1 MKHILMVFFLM
12 SAVSSETALEKTF
25 KALGSNVARTS
36 SGSFHDQSAGYYTGG
51 GVMVRH
57 KNTAV
62 QPINVSLPRL
72 NMGCNGIDM
81 YAGSLSFMK
90 ADAMGALAK
99 NMAVGIPTYG
109 LQLALKTMAPQV
121 ETLLSQ
127 LRKSLLDM
135 NSTMLDSCHMSQQI
149 VGGMWPKDT
158 AASEQICQDVS
169 RTGGA
174 DYFGARKHCKADNL
188 ADGVDRAT
196 ARAENKDLL
205 NGEYNVTWKVAK
217 EKLHYDD
224 DLATF
229 AMHVLGTIISK
240 KEGGGYKVVHVKGE
254 ADNKDVLQV
263 YLGGG
268 ALTTKRC
275 DETGKCLNPSDVRIT
290 IAQADALVQKFSAS
304 VNRLIASY
312 VNDTPVP
319 EADKRLIYDDIGIP
333 LYSYIQVAAALGT
346 RFLLSDAVSYISL
359 EILLRQIEK
368 VAHEVENALTRLEGV
383 QISSDR
389 IEAFRK
395 NLQTMRG
402 RILHMQSKVN
412 GDAVYQ
418 LTHMIKSYEH
428 TIAAKEES

>member
-1 MKHILMVFFLM
+1 MKKLRIFLI
-12 SAVSSETALEKTF
+12 VISSVHAETALEKTF
-25 KALGSNVARTS
+25 KALGSEVARTS
-36 SGSFHDQSAGYYTGG
+36 PGSFRDQAAGYYTGG
-51 GVMVRH
+51 GFMVRH

-90 ADAMGALAK
+90 ADAMSTLAR
-99 NMAVGIPTYG
+99 NMARGVPTYA

-127 LRKSLLDM
+127 LRKIALDM
-135 NSTMLDSCHMSQQI
+135 NSTMLDSCNMSQQI

-169 RTGGA
+169 RGGGE
-174 DYFGARKHCKADNL
+174 DYFGARSHCKPDNL
-188 ADGVDRAT
+188 SDGVDRAT

-240 KEGGGYKVVHVKGE
+240 KEAVGYKVVHVKGE

-268 ALTTKRC
+268 TLTTKRC
-275 DETGKCLNPSDVRIT
+275 DETGKCLNPSDIRTT
-290 IAQADALVQKFSAS
+290 IPEEDALVQRFSAS
-304 VNRLIASY
+304 VNRLIDAY
-312 VNDTPVP
+312 VNDADVP
-319 EADKRLIYDDIGIP
+319 AADKRLIEDDIGVP
-333 LYSYIQVAAALGT
+333 LYRYIQVAAALGT

-368 VAHEVENALTRLEGV
+368 IAHEVENALTRLAGV

-389 IEAFRK
+389 IEVFRV
-395 NLQTMRG
+395 NLQTMRA

-412 GDAVYQ
+412 GEAVYQ
-418 LTHMIKSYEH
+418 LTHMIKSYEQ